1 MVSRKYEL
9 MYIAHPDL
17 GSEEVQE
24 LIDRYREM
32 TEELGGEVENV
43 DDWGVRRLAY
53 EIDELRE
60 GYYVVMEFRGD
71 QEITE
76 ELQRR
81 LRLNDN
87 VIRLMIIR
95 DDEG

>member
-9 MYIAHPDL
+9 MYIVHPDL
-17 GSEEVQE
+17 SSEETRDLIERYKE
-24 LIDRYREM
+24 LTD
-32 TEELGGEVENV
+32 ELGGEVENV

-60 GYYVVMEFRGD
+60 GYYVVMQFQGD
-71 QEITE
+71 QRITE

-81 LRLNDN
+81 LRLDENI
-87 VIRLMIIR
+87 IRLMIIR
-95 DDEG
+95 DDEE